1 MPTQEADTRFPRIA
15 IISSN
20 SVMRMG
26 LHLILNTHPFA
37 SEIDD
42 VPLGATAVETVV
54 RKKPQA
60 IIVDLEL
67 ADADTSKLIR
77 KLRAA
82 AVDSRIV
89 VLSGL
94 DDMKL
99 TREALAAGA
108 DGVVLT
114 IQPPAVLFAAIGSL
128 CGLAPGFI
136 DSRPAQSAIG
146 LIGERSSARNDDRT
160 RVGIKRGLTS
170 RELEI
175 IHSLA
180 KGFKNKQIAE
190 RLLIKEATVRRHL
203 TLIFTKMQVSSRQQ
217 LLIAAHQGG
226 LIEFGGGDFFE
237 EEGGSLLRISGLT
250 PITSSPQT
258 V

>member
-1 MPTQEADTRFPRIA
+1 MKSLPNQKSNTHFPRIA
-15 IISSN
+15 LISSN
-20 SVMRMG
+20 PVMRMG
-26 LHLILNTHPFA
+26 LRMILKTHPFA
-37 SEIDD
+37 SEVDD
-42 VPLGATAVETVV
+42 VSLGATALEFVV

-67 ADADTSKLIR
+67 ADADTSELIR

-82 AVDSRIV
+82 ASDSYIL

-114 IQPPAVLFAAIGSL
+114 IQPPEVLFAAIESL
-128 CGLAPGFI
+128 CGFAPRSM
-136 DSRPAQSAIG
+136 DNRPAQSVIG
-146 LIGERSSARNDDRT
+146 LISNRASARSDHPTPVEINW
-160 RVGIKRGLTS
+160 GLTP

-175 IHSLA
+175 VHSLA

-203 TLIFTKMQVSSRQQ
+203 TLIFSKMQVSSRQQ
-217 LLIAAHQGG
+217 LLIAAHRGG
-226 LIEFGGGDFFE
+226 LIEFDA
-237 EEGGSLLRISGLT
+237 
-250 PITSSPQT
+250 

>member
-1 MPTQEADTRFPRIA
+1 MNMVKPLPIHESNARFLRIA

-20 SVMRMG
+20 AAIRMG
-26 LHLILNTHPFA
+26 LRMILKTHPFA
-37 SEIDD
+37 SEVDD
-42 VPLGATAVETVV
+42 VPLGATAVEIVA
-54 RKKPQA
+54 RKKPQG

-67 ADADTSKLIR
+67 ADADTSELIR

-82 AVDSRIV
+82 ASDSYIL

-114 IQPPAVLFAAIGSL
+114 IQPPAVLFAAIESL
-128 CGLAPGFI
+128 CGFAPRSM
-136 DSRPAQSAIG
+136 DDRPAQSAIG
-146 LIGERSSARNDDRT
+146 LISDRSSARSDDRT
-160 RVGIKRGLTS
+160 RVGFNRSLTS

-175 IHSLA
+175 VHSLA

-203 TLIFTKMQVSSRQQ
+203 TLIFSKMQVSSRQQ
-217 LLIAAHQGG
+217 LLIAAHRQG
-226 LIEFGGGDFFE
+226 LIEFDA
-237 EEGGSLLRISGLT
+237 
-250 PITSSPQT
+250 

>member
-1 MPTQEADTRFPRIA
+1 MKPLPVQESNTCFPRIA
-15 IISSN
+15 LISSN
-20 SVMRMG
+20 AVMRMG
-26 LHLILNTHPFA
+26 MRMILKTHPFA

-42 VPLGATAVETVV
+42 VPLGATAVEVVV
-54 RKKPQA
+54 RKKPQV

-67 ADADTSKLIR
+67 ADADASELIR

-82 AVDSRIV
+82 AADSYIL

-114 IQPPAVLFAAIGSL
+114 IQPPAVLFAAIESL
-128 CGLAPGFI
+128 CGFAPGSR
-136 DSRPAQSAIG
+136 DNRPAQSAIG
-146 LIGERSSARNDDRT
+146 LISDRYPARSDDRT
-160 RVGIKRGLTS
+160 RTGFNGSLTS

-190 RLLIKEATVRRHL
+190 RLHIKEATVRRHL
-203 TLIFTKMQVSSRQQ
+203 TLIFSKMHVSSRQQ
-217 LLIAAHQGG
+217 LLIAAHQQG
-226 LIEFGGGDFFE
+226 LIEFG
-237 EEGGSLLRISGLT
+237 
-250 PITSSPQT
+250 
-258 V
+258 VA

>member
-1 MPTQEADTRFPRIA
+1 MKPLPIQESDTRFPRIA
-15 IISSN
+15 LISSN
-20 SVMRMG
+20 AVMRMG
-26 LHLILNTHPFA
+26 LRMILETHPFA
-37 SEIDD
+37 SEVDD
-42 VPLGATAVETVV
+42 VPLGATAVEIVV

-67 ADADTSKLIR
+67 ADADTSELIR

-82 AVDSRIV
+82 ASDSYIL

-114 IQPPAVLFAAIGSL
+114 IQPPAVLFAAIESL
-128 CGLAPGFI
+128 CGFAPRSMGN
-136 DSRPAQSAIG
+136 RPAQSVIS
-146 LIGERSSARNDDRT
+146 LISDTSSARSNDRT
-160 RVGIKRGLTS
+160 RVGFNRSLTS

-175 IHSLA
+175 VHSLA

-203 TLIFTKMQVSSRQQ
+203 TLIFSKMQVSSRQQ
-217 LLIAAHQGG
+217 LLIAAHRHG
-226 LIEFGGGDFFE
+226 LIEFDA
-237 EEGGSLLRISGLT
+237 L
-250 PITSSPQT
+250 
-258 V
+258 

>member
-1 MPTQEADTRFPRIA
+1 MRIGL
-15 IISSN
+15 
-20 SVMRMG
+20 RM
-26 LHLILNTHPFA
+26 ILESHPFG
-37 SEIDD
+37 SEVDD
-42 VPLGATAVETVV
+42 VPLGATAVEIVV

-60 IIVDLEL
+60 ILVDLEL
-67 ADADTSKLIR
+67 ADADTAELIR

-82 AVDSRIV
+82 VTDSHIL

-114 IQPPAVLFAAIGSL
+114 IQPPAVLFAAIESL
-128 CGLAPGFI
+128 CGFASGSM
-136 DSRPAQSAIG
+136 DDRPARAAIG
-146 LIGERSSARNDDRT
+146 LIRDRPSAGSDDRT
-160 RVGIKRGLTS
+160 RAGFNGSLTS

-175 IHSLA
+175 VHSLA

-190 RLLIKEATVRRHL
+190 RLRIKEATVRRHL
-203 TLIFTKMQVSSRQQ
+203 TLIFSKMQVSSRQQ
-217 LLIAAHQGG
+217 LLITAHQKG
-226 LIEFGGGDFFE
+226 LIEFGA
-237 EEGGSLLRISGLT
+237 
-250 PITSSPQT
+250 